1 MKVLIVDDEA
11 GIRQVC
17 ERALR
22 LAGHEVGSCGSGEDA
37 LGRLSEAWDLVVSD
51 VRLQGEV
58 DGHEV
63 IRRAR
68 AAGAGGVAL
77 MTSYPSLESA
87 VSAIKEGACDYL
99 LKPFPLDALVALA
112 SRAPAPA
119 SAVIEPRRSLEAT
132 ILFADV
138 RGFTAFSEAAA
149 PELVA
154 SRLDELLA
162 CFIAAVHAEGGA
174 VNKLIGDGAMAVF
187 GAPAA
192 HAEPEAAAVRAA
204 LRVREEVARLG
215 DLRFGFG
222 INTGLVAAGRLG
234 SSGDAEYGVIG
245 SAVNVAARLQELA
258 GPGSILAGAATL
270 ARLDGRFR
278 LGEARDLSLK
288 GLKDPVR
295 AAEVRGLSFI

>member
-1 MKVLIVDDEA
+1 MRILIVDDEA

-22 LAGHEVGSCGSGEDA
+22 RAGHEVGSCGSGEDA

-51 VRLQGEV
+51 VRLNGEV

-87 VSAIKEGACDYL
+87 VSAMKDGACDYL

-112 SRAPAPA
+112 SRSPAPT
-119 SAVIEPRRSLEAT
+119 VIEPRRSLEAT

-138 RGFTAFSEAAA
+138 RGFTSFSETAA

-245 SAVNVAARLQELA
+245 SAVNVAARLQERA
-258 GPGSILAGAATL
+258 GPGCILAGAATL

-278 LGEARDLSLK
+278 LGAARDLVLK

-295 AAEVRGLSFI
+295 ATEVLGLSVV